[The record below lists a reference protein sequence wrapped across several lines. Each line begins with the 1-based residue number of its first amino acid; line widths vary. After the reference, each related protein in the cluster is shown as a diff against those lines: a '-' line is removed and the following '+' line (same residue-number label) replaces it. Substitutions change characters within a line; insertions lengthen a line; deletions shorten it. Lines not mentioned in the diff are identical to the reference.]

1 MAALFLWR
9 LLAEG
14 VPLEAMSARA
24 GCVKT
29 RRVKPCGGGSS
40 IWKLPAE
47 RFPLVAI
54 KSVAGCLLVGG
65 GHGQQL
71 C

>member
-1 MAALFLWR
+1 VAALFLWK
-9 LLAEG
+9 LPAEG
-14 VPLEAMSARA
+14 VPLEAISARA

-29 RRVKPCGGGSS
+29 RGLSPAVVVWS

-65 GHGQQL
+65 GHGQRW